1 MCAALSNV
9 RSEGQKNRL
18 GFRLRGSCLFTR
30 FWSSLFSRRFLGRR
44 RLFCRRRFFRS
55 RWFLGCRRFLSW
67 RGFFCCRKFLGL
79 LGRRGLCHFFRVKAL
94 LRSFS
99 HGIMHFLGFFSPL
112 F

>member
-30 FWSSLFSRRFLGRR
+30 FWSSLFSRRFLGLR
-44 RLFCRRRFFRS
+44 RLFCS
-55 RWFLGCRRFLSW
+55 RWFLGRRRFLSR
-67 RGFFCCRKFLGL
+67 RGFFCCRRFLGL
-79 LGRRGLCHFFRVKAL
+79 LGRRGLRHLFRVKAL